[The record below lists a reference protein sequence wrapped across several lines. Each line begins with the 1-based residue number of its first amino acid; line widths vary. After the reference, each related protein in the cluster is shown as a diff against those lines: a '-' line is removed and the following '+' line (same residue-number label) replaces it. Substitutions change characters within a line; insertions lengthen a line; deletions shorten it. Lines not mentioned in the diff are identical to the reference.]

1 MSSTKAMQ
9 TTRTFSEFA
18 KQADY
23 SFMDSLAPD
32 PNATDVTGFG
42 LLGHLSQMM
51 KSSGLSANLN
61 WSKIPILPDVVELA
75 QSGNISG
82 GTTRNIETIRKNV
95 TIEDGLSDLN
105 LIILADA
112 QTSGGLLIS
121 VSEERSEELVNKLVN
136 NQTLYSSVIGKVT
149 KGNPG
154 TITVRK

>member
-1 MSSTKAMQ
+1 MATLNKGASDAMVEVGVN
-9 TTRTFSEFA
+9 S
-18 KQADY
+18 
-23 SFMDSLAPD
+23 
-32 PNATDVTGFG
+32 ATDITGFG

-51 KSSGLSANLN
+51 KSSGVSANLN

-82 GTTRNIETIRKNV
+82 GTTRNIETIRENV

-121 VSEERSEELVNKLVN
+121 VSKERSEDLVNKLVD
-136 NQTLYSSVIGKVT
+136 NQTLYSSVVGEVT
-149 KGNPG
+149 VGNPG

>member
-1 MSSTKAMQ
+1 MATLNKGASDAMVEVGVN
-9 TTRTFSEFA
+9 S
-18 KQADY
+18 
-23 SFMDSLAPD
+23 
-32 PNATDVTGFG
+32 ATDVTGFG

-121 VSEERSEELVNKLVN
+121 VSEERSEKLVNKLVN

-149 KGNPG
+149 EGNPG

>member
-1 MSSTKAMQ
+1 MATLNKGASDAMVEVGVN
-9 TTRTFSEFA
+9 S
-18 KQADY
+18 
-23 SFMDSLAPD
+23 
-32 PNATDVTGFG
+32 ATDVTGFG

-121 VSEERSEELVNKLVN
+121 VSEERSEDLVNKLVN
-136 NQTLYSSVIGKVT
+136 NQTLYSNVIGKVT
-149 KGNPG
+149 EGNPG

>member
-1 MSSTKAMQ
+1 MATLNKGASDAMVEVGVN
-9 TTRTFSEFA
+9 S
-18 KQADY
+18 
-23 SFMDSLAPD
+23 
-32 PNATDVTGFG
+32 ATDVTGFG

-121 VSEERSEELVNKLVN
+121 VSEERSEDLVNKLVN

-149 KGNPG
+149 EGNPG
-154 TITVRK
+154 TIKVRK

>member
-1 MSSTKAMQ
+1 MATLNKGAADAMVEVGVN
-9 TTRTFSEFA
+9 S
-18 KQADY
+18 
-23 SFMDSLAPD
+23 
-32 PNATDVTGFG
+32 ATDVTGFG

-121 VSEERSEELVNKLVN
+121 VSEERSEDLVNKLVN

-149 KGNPG
+149 EGNPG